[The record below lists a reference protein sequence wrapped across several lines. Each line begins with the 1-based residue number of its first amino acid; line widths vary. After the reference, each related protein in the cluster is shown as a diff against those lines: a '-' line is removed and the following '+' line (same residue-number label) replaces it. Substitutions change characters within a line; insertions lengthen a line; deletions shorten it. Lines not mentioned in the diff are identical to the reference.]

1 MRTSLPAHSGRVRI
15 QLRTLGLGLVC
26 VLLGLTANSC
36 GNGKGPAPVAT
47 GTEPVPPTQQAAA
60 RTSLHADDYVLTEGP
75 ETTGF
80 GASTSLDNRGALS
93 VAAMTSFA
101 SCMGEPTAGSK
112 VEPLDSAKGPYFAT
126 SDSQMFMGS
135 VAAVYPAE
143 VITAAVRVAAEASFP
158 SCVGQLLKREYAEA
172 ADLPAGSTFTVVSAS
187 AHKPPPGITAATRVK
202 ATMTLD
208 GPPVPMTFDLMFM
221 FSGQIQSSFVVG
233 RVFDDPDQAVVN
245 RVARQIARKAANQ

>member
-1 MRTSLPAHSGRVRI
+1 MIGMLLATRRDRV
-15 QLRTLGLGLVC
+15 QALGLGLVC
-26 VLLGLTANSC
+26 VLLGLVTSSC
-36 GNGKGPAPVAT
+36 GGGKGPGPAAV

-101 SCMGEPTAGSK
+101 SCMGESTAGSK
-112 VEPLDSAKGPYFAT
+112 VEPLDSAKGPYFTT
-126 SDSQMFMGS
+126 SDSQVFMGS
-135 VAAVYPAE
+135 VAAVYPVE
-143 VITAAVRVAAEASFP
+143 VIANAVRVAAEPSFP
-158 SCVGQLLKREYAEA
+158 SCVGQLLQREYGQA
-172 ADLPAGSTFTVVSAS
+172 AGLPTSSTFTVGSASVRKAPPGVSAL
-187 AHKPPPGITAATRVK
+187 TRVK

-208 GPPVPMTFDLMFM
+208 GPPIPMTFDLMFV
-221 FSGQIQSSFVVG
+221 FHGQVQSSFVVG

-245 RVARQIARKAANQ
+245 RVARQIVRKVASQ